1 MANRIL
7 IFGAGAV
14 GGYVG
19 GYLARAG
26 ADVVLVDGW
35 PAHVAAMR
43 ADGITLEGLTAAECF
58 NQPVRAIDITE
69 VQGLVREAPID
80 IVFCC
85 VKSYDT
91 AWAARLIKQYLAAD
105 GFVVSLQNSINE
117 EVIAGAVGWGRTVGC
132 IAAKIAVELTGPGR
146 ISRGVPLGGA
156 AHTVFRVGEA
166 HGRITPRVEK
176 VVDLLAKIDSAKAT
190 SNLWGERWSKLVAN
204 AMANGISAATG
215 LSSSECNGERSL
227 RRLAIRIGGE
237 AVRVGQAHG
246 FDLVAING
254 LEPEVWDRAGRQ
266 AESGANDSPDLDR
279 IEQTMLAGAKS
290 RRPGSR
296 PSMGQDVQK
305 GRRTEIEYLNGL
317 VVRRGHEI
325 GIATPANL
333 GLVQAVQ
340 QVERGTAQPGM
351 GLVSEI

>member
-1 MANRIL
+1 MAERIL

-26 ADVVLVDGW
+26 ADLILVDAW

-58 NQPVRAIDITE
+58 NQRVRAIDIAE
-69 VQGLVREAPID
+69 LQGLVREAPID
-80 IVFCC
+80 IAFCC
-85 VKSYDT
+85 VKAYDT
-91 AWAARLIKQYLAAD
+91 DWAARLIRDYLAAD
-105 GFVVSLQNSINE
+105 GFVVSLQNGINE

-146 ISRGVPLGGA
+146 IRRSAPLGGP

-166 HGRITPRVEK
+166 HGRITPRVER
-176 VVDLLAKIDSAKAT
+176 VRDLLARIDSAKTT

-215 LSSSECNGERSL
+215 RSSAECNGERSL

-237 AVRVGQAHG
+237 AVRVGRAHG
-246 FDLVAING
+246 FDLVASSG
-254 LEPEVWDRAGRQ
+254 LEPDVWDRAGQ
-266 AESGANDSPDLDR
+266 AADTGATDSPDLARVED
-279 IEQTMLAGAKS
+279 TLLAGAKT

-305 GRRTEIEYLNGL
+305 ARRTEIEFLNGL
-317 VVRRGHEI
+317 VVRRGQEI
-325 GIATPANL
+325 AIPTPANL
-333 GLVQAVQ
+333 GLVKAVQ
-340 QVERGTAQPGM
+340 QVERGVAQPGM